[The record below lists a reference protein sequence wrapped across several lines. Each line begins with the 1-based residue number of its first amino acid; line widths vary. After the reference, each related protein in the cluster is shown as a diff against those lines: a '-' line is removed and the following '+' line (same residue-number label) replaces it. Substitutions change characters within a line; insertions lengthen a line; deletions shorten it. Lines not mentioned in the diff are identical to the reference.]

1 MSIYLQIGIIA
12 GVMVAAYTLAK
23 WRKFSVEI
31 SMLAA
36 AVAGGLAGA
45 IANTPPIGQL
55 ARHLVEGSFT
65 YLDVILVFSTA
76 TIFMAIVNE
85 SGGVNYVVRA
95 TIKYFYNVRVIAL
108 ILLMIIV
115 LIPGALTGAGS
126 VSLLV
131 VGAPVALALG
141 YLGIEKRRAAAILFI
156 VAGLSAAAPPV
167 NIWAMILCA
176 GTAIPYVG
184 FELPLGIPVLIL
196 GTFTV
201 LFLGWRQ
208 RDGEELLSKIKT
220 DMNCRSD
227 EELLKIWEENDRE
240 EWRDEVFNTVEIIL
254 IERGLTLPPQR
265 KIQEINFQQATAEKS
280 KYYGVKGWLL
290 FFCIS
295 LTILRPILI
304 SFVLVSGYR
313 EFLASFDNHP
323 FLRIIAIIFIL
334 INVGITIFGVV
345 AGIKL
350 WIKKPNAVRITRIF
364 LTTLLL
370 FNIYGGLLVFLIGLL
385 TQSVFGSY
393 LQELVGAVIY
403 FFVWNSYFIKSKRVK
418 TTFKTEKEIRNLKH
432 ILKEMPDVPER
443 MSWWR
448 VLLPFLVFFGLVL
461 AYRIWPFSTPI
472 LGLALEF
479 VVAGLVAWL
488 VSPVKIKILAL
499 SRDTMKK
506 LLPLLATMVVVGM
519 LQQIM
524 TATGVRG
531 LISFAVISTP
541 FILLFISLALII
553 PVSEG
558 VLTYGGAAIIGI
570 PLVWFLDSIGLHA
583 TVVIAGLS
591 LLWPLGDGLPPTALI
606 GRLSVMVSE
615 YKGTYWTFLRSTWVP
630 WLVITIVG
638 ILMVYFSSSLEF
650 LVR

>member
-1 MSIYLQIGIIA
+1 MYLQIGIISA
-12 GVMVAAYTLAK
+12 VMVIAYAVAK
-23 WRKFSVEI
+23 SRKLSVEI
-31 SMLAA
+31 SMFSA
-36 AVAGGLAGA
+36 AVAGGIAGA
-45 IANTPPIGQL
+45 FIHTPSPGQL

-76 TIFMAIVNE
+76 TIFMAIVSE

-95 TIKYFYNVRVIAL
+95 TIKYFYNVRIIAL

-201 LFLGWRQ
+201 LYLGWR
-208 RDGEELLSKIKT
+208 RKEKHNLEDVLK
-220 DMNCRSD
+220 DMP
-227 EELLKIWEENDRE
+227 
-240 EWRDEVFNTVEIIL
+240 EV
-254 IERGLTLPPQR
+254 P
-265 KIQEINFQQATAEKS
+265 A
-280 KYYGVKGWLL
+280 
-290 FFCIS
+290 
-295 LTILRPILI
+295 
-304 SFVLVSGYR
+304 
-313 EFLASFDNHP
+313 
-323 FLRIIAIIFIL
+323 
-334 INVGITIFGVV
+334 
-345 AGIKL
+345 
-350 WIKKPNAVRITRIF
+350 
-364 LTTLLL
+364 
-370 FNIYGGLLVFLIGLL
+370 
-385 TQSVFGSY
+385 
-393 LQELVGAVIY
+393 
-403 FFVWNSYFIKSKRVK
+403 
-418 TTFKTEKEIRNLKH
+418 
-432 ILKEMPDVPER
+432 R
-443 MSWWR
+443 MTWWR
-448 VLLPFLVFFGLVL
+448 VILPFLVFFGLVI
-461 AYRIWPFSTPI
+461 ASRIWPFSTPI

-479 VVAGLVAWL
+479 VIAALVAWL
-488 VSPVKIKILAL
+488 VSPVKIKILVL
-499 SRDTMKK
+499 SRDTMKR

-524 TATGVRG
+524 TVTGVRG
-531 LISFAVISTP
+531 LISFAVISIPLT
-541 FILLFISLALII
+541 LLFISLALII

-570 PLVWFLDSIGLHA
+570 PLVWFLDSVGLHA
-583 TVVIAGLS
+583 TVAIAGLS

-615 YKGTYWTFLRSTWVP
+615 YKGSYWSFLRSTWVP

-638 ILMVYFSSSLEF
+638 ILMIIFSARLEF
-650 LVR
+650 LVRWSM